1 MAAVKKILEQ
11 MRREA
16 ANVQFADLMKVCET
30 YFGKPSQH
38 GTSHAIFKTL
48 DRVIH
53 G

>member
-1 MAAVKKILEQ
+1 MAAVKKLLEQ

-30 YFGKPSQH
+30 YFGKPRQH
-38 GTSHAIFKTL
+38 GNSHAIFKTL